1 MSKIFL
7 HLQKVHDLVHDLEHY
22 SPINHFK
29 NLLKQKDFTSPKIF
43 TGGVNIL
50 LWNQLTESEKAKALS
65 KSWYVYYSFR
75 DAKTGKL
82 KRMPNI
88 KGNVNKLKTK
98 KERVTYLS
106 AMSIALEFLLEKGF
120 NPNLDNHNIEELL
133 DRKQLET
140 SKIDN
145 TTIAIPKEKIAIV
158 EETIAITNETIAIP
172 SKTIAIPIENIAIP
186 QILTIKEAFEF
197 ALNLKKSTIRDTSYK
212 NFELRVR
219 KFRKSLDENKPITY
233 ITKKVMNDY
242 LNEVLINSSARN
254 RNNTRAD
261 FSSLF
266 QVLEDNEIITDNVAK
281 KISVLKSNPER
292 NKTYTSEMQKD
303 IYTFLEKNDPLL
315 LLFIKF
321 ISYNFLR
328 PIEVCELKIKDIDLI
343 GKRLYLRTK
352 NKAVKIKIIPEILMD
367 DLPDLSKYNP
377 DSFLF
382 TPTGF
387 GEDWVTEPNNKRD
400 YFSKRFKSVVKTHFN
415 LNKDYGMYSFRHTFI
430 TMLYREMRKSSSQF
444 ETKSKLMLVTGHST
458 MTALEKYLR
467 DIDAELPEDYSNLL
481 R

>member
-22 SPINHFK
+22 SPINQSK
-29 NLLKQKDFTSPKIF
+29 NLLKQKDFTAPKIF

-50 LWNQLTESEKAKALS
+50 LWNQLSEAQKAKALS

-98 KERVTYLS
+98 KERIDYLN
-106 AMSIALEFLLEKGF
+106 AMCVALEFLLEKGF
-120 NPNLDNHNIEELL
+120 NPYTNNNIEELL
-133 DRKQLET
+133 NKKQSDT
-140 SKIDN
+140 SKTNDTSIAIPKEN
-145 TTIAIPKEKIAIV
+145 IAIPSNTIAIPKE
-158 EETIAITNETIAIP
+158 
-172 SKTIAIPIENIAIP
+172 NIAKP
-186 QILTIKEAFEF
+186 EILTIKEAFEF
-197 ALNLKKSTIRDTSYK
+197 ALNLKKNTIRDTSYK
-212 NFELRVR
+212 NFELRIR
-219 KFRKSLDENKPITY
+219 KFRKSLDENKPITF
-233 ITKKVMNDY
+233 ITKKVVNDY
-242 LNEVLINSSARN
+242 LNDVLVNSSARN

-261 FSSLF
+261 LSSLF
-266 QVLEDNEIITDNVAK
+266 QVLEDNEIIADNLVK
-281 KISVLKSNPER
+281 KINVLKSNPER

-303 IYTFLEKNDPLL
+303 IYSFLEENDKLL

-321 ISYNFLR
+321 VSYNFLR
-328 PIEVCELKIKDIDLI
+328 PIEVCELKIKDIDLVGRRI
-343 GKRLYLRTK
+343 YLRTK
-352 NKAVKIKIIPEILMD
+352 NKAVKIKIIPEILLN
-367 DLPDLSKYNP
+367 DLPDLSSFAP
-377 DSFLF
+377 ESFLF

-387 GEDWVTEPNNKRD
+387 GQDWVTEPNNKRD
-400 YFSKRFKSVVKTHFN
+400 YFSKRFKEVVKTHFN

-430 TMLYREMRKSSSQF
+430 TKLYREMRKTSSQF

-481 R
+481 K

>member
-7 HLQKVHDLVHDLEHY
+7 HLQKVHDLVHDLEHF
-22 SPINHFK
+22 SKINHF
-29 NLLKQKDFTSPKIF
+29 NLLKQKDFTAPKIF

-50 LWNQLTESEKAKALS
+50 LWNQLNESEKANALS
-65 KSWYVYYSFR
+65 KSWYIYYSFR

-88 KGNVNKLKTK
+88 KGNTNKLKTK
-98 KERVTYLS
+98 KERVEYLN
-106 AMSIALEFLLEKGF
+106 AMSIALEFLLERGF
-120 NPNLDNHNIEELL
+120 NPNITNNIEELL
-133 DRKQLET
+133 DRKQSET
-140 SKIDN
+140 SKRNN
-145 TTIAIPKEKIAIV
+145 TSIAIPKE
-158 EETIAITNETIAIP
+158 NIAIP
-172 SKTIAIPIENIAIP
+172 SKTIAIPTENIAISET
-186 QILTIKEAFEF
+186 LSIKEAFEF
-197 ALNLKKSTIRDTSYK
+197 ALNLKKNTIRDTSYK
-212 NFELRVR
+212 NFELRIR
-219 KFRKSLDENKPITY
+219 KFRKSLDENKPITH

-266 QVLEDNEIITDNVAK
+266 QVLEDNEIITDNIAK
-281 KISVLKSNPER
+281 KINVLKSNPER

-303 IYTFLEKNDPLL
+303 IYSFLEKNDEIL

-321 ISYNFLR
+321 VSYNFLR

-343 GKRLYLRTK
+343 GKRIYLRTK
-352 NKAVKIKIIPEILMD
+352 NKAVKIKIIPEILID

-387 GEDWVTEPNNKRD
+387 GQDWITEPNNKRD
-400 YFSKRFKSVVKTHFN
+400 YFSKRFKEVVKTHFN

-430 TMLYREMRKSSSQF
+430 TKLYREMRKNSSQF
-444 ETKSKLMLVTGHST
+444 ETKSKLMLITGHST

-481 R
+481 K

>member
-22 SPINHFK
+22 SPINHSK
-29 NLLKQKDFTSPKIF
+29 NLLKQKDFTAPKIF

-50 LWNQLTESEKAKALS
+50 LWNQLSESEKVKALS
-65 KSWYVYYSFR
+65 KSWYIYYSFR

-88 KGNVNKLKTK
+88 KGNTNKLKTK
-98 KERVTYLS
+98 KERVEYLN

-120 NPNLDNHNIEELL
+120 NPNITNNIEELL
-133 DRKQLET
+133 GRKQSET
-140 SKIDN
+140 SKGNN
-145 TTIAIPKEKIAIV
+145 TSIAIP
-158 EETIAITNETIAIP
+158 N
-172 SKTIAIPIENIAIP
+172 ENIAIP
-186 QILTIKEAFEF
+186 TENIAIPEILSIKEAFEF
-197 ALNLKKSTIRDTSYK
+197 ALNLKKNTIRDTSYK
-212 NFELRVR
+212 NFELRIR
-219 KFRKSLDENKPITY
+219 KFRKSLDENKPITH
-233 ITKKVMNDY
+233 ITKKIMNDY

-266 QVLEDNEIITDNVAK
+266 QVLEDNEIITDNIAK

-303 IYTFLEKNDPLL
+303 IYSFLEKNDQIL

-321 ISYNFLR
+321 VSYNFLR

-343 GKRLYLRTK
+343 GKRIYLRTK
-352 NKAVKIKIIPEILMD
+352 NKAVKIKIIPEILIN
-367 DLPDLSKYNP
+367 DLPNLSKYNP

-387 GEDWVTEPNNKRD
+387 GQDWITEPNNKRD
-400 YFSKRFKSVVKTHFN
+400 YFSKRFKEVVKTHFN

-430 TMLYREMRKSSSQF
+430 TKLYREMRKTSSQF
-444 ETKSKLMLVTGHST
+444 ETKSKLMLITGHST

-467 DIDAELPEDYSNLL
+467 DIDAELPDDYSNLL
-481 R
+481 K

>member
-22 SPINHFK
+22 SKINHF
-29 NLLKQKDFTSPKIF
+29 NLLKQKDFTAPKIF

-50 LWNQLTESEKAKALS
+50 LWNQLSESEKAKALS
-65 KSWYVYYSFR
+65 KSWYIYYSFR
-75 DAKTGKL
+75 DAETGKL

-98 KERVTYLS
+98 KERVEYLN
-106 AMSIALEFLLEKGF
+106 AMCVALEFLLEKGF
-120 NPNLDNHNIEELL
+120 NPNITNNIEELL
-133 DRKQLET
+133 NKKQSEASKGNNT
-140 SKIDN
+140 SIAIPKENIAIA
-145 TTIAIPKEKIAIV
+145 TKTIAIPKE
-158 EETIAITNETIAIP
+158 
-172 SKTIAIPIENIAIP
+172 NIAMP
-186 QILTIKEAFEF
+186 EILSIKEAFEF
-197 ALNLKKSTIRDTSYK
+197 ALNLKKNTIRDTSYK
-212 NFELRVR
+212 NFELRIR

-233 ITKKVMNDY
+233 ITKKVINDY

-266 QVLEDNEIITDNVAK
+266 QVLEDNEIIADNLVK
-281 KISVLKSNPER
+281 KINVLKSNPER

-303 IYTFLEKNDPLL
+303 IYSFLEENDKLL

-321 ISYNFLR
+321 VSYNFLR
-328 PIEVCELKIKDIDLI
+328 PIEVCELRIKDIDLV
-343 GKRLYLRTK
+343 GKRIYLRTK
-352 NKAVKIKIIPEILMD
+352 NKAVKIKIIPEILLN
-367 DLPDLSKYNP
+367 DLPDLSNFAP
-377 DSFLF
+377 ESFLF

-387 GEDWVTEPNNKRD
+387 GQDWVTEPNNKRD
-400 YFSKRFKSVVKTHFN
+400 YFSKRFKEVVKTHFN

-430 TMLYREMRKSSSQF
+430 TKLYREMRKTSSQF

-481 R
+481 K